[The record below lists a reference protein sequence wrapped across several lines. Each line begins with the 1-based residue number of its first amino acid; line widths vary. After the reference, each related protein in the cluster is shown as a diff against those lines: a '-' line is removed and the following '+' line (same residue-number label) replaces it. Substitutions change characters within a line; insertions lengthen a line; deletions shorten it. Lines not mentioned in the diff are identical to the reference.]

1 MLRHLR
7 VPFLK
12 RLSDECDRAVIISGQ
27 GLRTSFHLS
36 LPLSTCTTSH
46 LTRFPDG
53 RHAVR
58 GIRLPNLRESL
69 SLDVLIDSHTSLI
82 FTFRPPLFGLA
93 LQPVVVLRPLRHDL
107 PPRLSLQSRVPP
119 TCPLHYDATV
129 RWRIEG

>member
-58 GIRLPNLRESL
+58 GIRLPNYENPLAWTFSLILTPPSSSL
-69 SLDVLIDSHTSLI
+69 STPVIWSCSAASSCSST
-82 FTFRPPLFGLA
+82 LA
-93 LQPVVVLRPLRHDL
+93 P
-107 PPRLSLQSRVPP
+107 
-119 TCPLHYDATV
+119 
-129 RWRIEG
+129 